1 MTKQKQK
8 VGRSKTDPKY
18 IQKKYLS
25 PKILISFS
33 YSKMAYK
40 ETPSDSILCDR
51 SVKCHSLAEI
61 KSEQKANIS
70 IAMYEKELQ
79 Q

>member
-1 MTKQKQK
+1 
-8 VGRSKTDPKY
+8 
-18 IQKKYLS
+18 
-25 PKILISFS
+25 
-33 YSKMAYK
+33 MAYK
-40 ETPSDSILCDR
+40 ETPSDILCDR